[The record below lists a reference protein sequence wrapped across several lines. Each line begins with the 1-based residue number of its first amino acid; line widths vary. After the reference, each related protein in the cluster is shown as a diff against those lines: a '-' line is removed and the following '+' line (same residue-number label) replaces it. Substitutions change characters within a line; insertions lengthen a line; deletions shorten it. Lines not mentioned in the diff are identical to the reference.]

1 MSLEILGYKDTC
13 RHVRG
18 KVGIAQNLTVSF
30 QGKIERFILITTK
43 SRTLTGIQW
52 DKNKGCLL
60 SSNNKSKIFLP
71 CSKGIN
77 KTFISA
83 LSNELY

>member
-18 KVGIAQNLTVSF
+18 EIGIAQNLTVSF

-43 SRTLTGIQW
+43 SRTLTGIQ
-52 DKNKGCLL
+52 
-60 SSNNKSKIFLP
+60 
-71 CSKGIN
+71 
-77 KTFISA
+77 
-83 LSNELY
+83 